1 MMDVLRYANWVCFTL
16 ILIIAMW
23 QDVKM
28 RRIKNEVNVAGVVLG
43 ILFALILPE
52 REVLPAIAGL
62 FALLAV
68 GILCWRL
75 KFFRAGDAKLL
86 CVVGAFLEWKM
97 GLNVLLLAIILGAL
111 FGEPLV
117 IRRIVKKEEGLTQF
131 PFSIAIGA
139 ACVIGIRFG
148 YIWEWLKF
156 M

>member
-86 CVVGAFLEWKM
+86 CVVGAFLEW
-97 GLNVLLLAIILGAL
+97 
-111 FGEPLV
+111 
-117 IRRIVKKEEGLTQF
+117 
-131 PFSIAIGA
+131 
-139 ACVIGIRFG
+139 
-148 YIWEWLKF
+148 
-156 M
+156 